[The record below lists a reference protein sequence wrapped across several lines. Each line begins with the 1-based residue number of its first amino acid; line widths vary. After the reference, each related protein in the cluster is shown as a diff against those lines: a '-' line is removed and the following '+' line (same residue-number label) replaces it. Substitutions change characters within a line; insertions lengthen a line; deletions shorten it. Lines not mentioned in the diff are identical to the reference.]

1 MCVGKSLGRGVL
13 TPKMV
18 SEGLPSGGDMELRS
32 EPWEERRQPLE
43 KPEGEHSRQEM
54 ASANVLRQKDA

>member
-1 MCVGKSLGRGVL
+1 
-13 TPKMV
+13 MV